1 MKTLIFS
8 ISFFQVAILFSQPP
22 EENKVINSSF
32 NFNSSSPIIVTDSI
46 QLENLNEVEVISTK
60 KPSKNREAVSN
71 SKQDIKSISTT
82 SDKFIQKKKEASNQ
96 PSSRSADIPL
106 QEKMDEDVRLLKD
119 EDPNSFEYNL
129 YYYISGNYNVDRE
142 TELSKAE
149 ELAPLDPT
157 VLSQCVGN
165 AMVKN
170 DSAGTINYLEKL
182 QVNNLLSE
190 EVISYAKDLLL
201 SAAEDQVLIT
211 HGFFDSYGVAYQQYI
226 NKFHS
231 ELTTISLD
239 LMQSESY
246 RYHLAKQGFLLPK
259 SNTINTSYLASFCNL
274 NSDKN
279 IALSMTLPR
288 EYLSPIKEFLFP
300 IGLVFEYRQNNK
312 LSKDD
317 LVLRNEKL
325 WNQTLEKRNMNQFQS
340 TESNNLSSNYLPMLL
355 FLKAEYTT
363 KGDELKLEWVEKE
376 MELTARKSGKQSF
389 IKKH

>member
-1 MKTLIFS
+1 MKTLIFCFA
-8 ISFFQVAILFSQPP
+8 FFQVAILFSQPP

-32 NFNSSSPIIVTDSI
+32 NSNSANPIIVMDSI
-46 QLENLNEVEVISTK
+46 QLENLNEVEIISTK

-71 SKQDIKSISTT
+71 SKLEIKSINTT
-82 SDKFIQKKKEASNQ
+82 TDKFIEKKKVASSQ

-149 ELAPLDPT
+149 ELAPSDPT

-165 AMVKN
+165 AMAKS

-182 QVNNLLSE
+182 EVNNLLSE

-226 NKFHS
+226 NKFHY

-246 RYHLAKQGFLLPK
+246 RFHLAKQGFLLPK

-300 IGLVFEYRQNNK
+300 IGLVFEYRQNNI
-312 LSKDD
+312 SSNEN

-340 TESNNLSSNYLPMLL
+340 IESNNLSSNYLPMLL
-355 FLKAEYTT
+355 FLKAEYTS
-363 KGDELKLEWVEKE
+363 KGDKLKLDWVEQE
-376 MELTARKSGKQSF
+376 IDLAARKSGKQSY

>member
-1 MKTLIFS
+1 M
-8 ISFFQVAILFSQPP
+8 
-22 EENKVINSSF
+22 
-32 NFNSSSPIIVTDSI
+32 DSI
-46 QLENLNEVEVISTK
+46 QLENLNEVEILSTK
-60 KPSKNREAVSN
+60 KTNKNREAVPN
-71 SKQDIKSISTT
+71 SKQEIKSISTT
-82 SDKFIQKKKEASNQ
+82 SDKFIQKKKVASSQ
-96 PSSRSADIPL
+96 PSSRSADLPL

-142 TELSKAE
+142 TELIKAE

-157 VLSQCVGN
+157 LLSQCVGN
-165 AMVKN
+165 AMAKS

-182 QVNNLLSE
+182 QVNNLLSK

-246 RYHLAKQGFLLPK
+246 RYQLVKQGFLLPK

-300 IGLVFEYRQNNK
+300 IGLVFEYRQNNI
-312 LSKDD
+312 SSNDN

-325 WNQTLEKRNMNQFQS
+325 WNRTLEKRNMNQFQS
-340 TESNNLSSNYLPMLL
+340 IESNNLSSNYLPMLL
-355 FLKAEYTT
+355 YLKAEYTS
-363 KGDELKLEWVEKE
+363 KGDKLKLDWVEKE
-376 MELTARKSGKQSF
+376 IDLAARKSGKQSY

>member
-1 MKTLIFS
+1 
-8 ISFFQVAILFSQPP
+8 
-22 EENKVINSSF
+22 
-32 NFNSSSPIIVTDSI
+32 
-46 QLENLNEVEVISTK
+46 
-60 KPSKNREAVSN
+60 
-71 SKQDIKSISTT
+71 
-82 SDKFIQKKKEASNQ
+82 
-96 PSSRSADIPL
+96 
-106 QEKMDEDVRLLKD
+106 
-119 EDPNSFEYNL
+119 
-129 YYYISGNYNVDRE
+129 
-142 TELSKAE
+142 
-149 ELAPLDPT
+149 LAPLDPT

-170 DSAGTINYLEKL
+170 DSVGTINYLEKL

-201 SAAEDQVLIT
+201 SGAENQVLIT

-355 FLKAEYTT
+355 FLKAEYASL
-363 KGDELKLEWVEKE
+363 GDELKLEWVEKE
-376 MELTARKSGKQSF
+376 IDLTARKSGKQSF